1 MNMKD
6 YNAQVMLA
14 MKMAIEEQTPKL
26 KKNEK
31 LKVKVSVTEEG
42 VEIHAYPIP
51 KKEVRKL

>member
-14 MKMAIEEQTPKL
+14 MKMAIEEETPKL

-51 KKEVRKL
+51 KDAKSS